1 MGSSDAL
8 RTYAIALM
16 QSSEVT
22 FTKEEQDFISY
33 CTVWPGAGVTA
44 ASDLYST
51 KLLVHALNQ
60 HSEALSEA
68 AEASDRTAQS
78 LNKATWM
85 LVFATVAIVI
95 ATLLELFGPIL
106 LGL

>member
-1 MGSSDAL
+1 MGSSESL
-8 RTYAIALM
+8 RKSSTALM
-16 QSSEVT
+16 QSADVT
-22 FTKEEQDFISY
+22 FTKEEQDFVSC
-33 CTVWPGAGVTA
+33 CTAWPDAGVTA

-60 HSEALSEA
+60 HSGALSEA

-95 ATLLELFGPIL
+95 ATILGLFGPIL